1 MGSRTRIYLGYIFLL
16 VAVSAAPL
24 LLRDVTID
32 YQLFDFD
39 LSEPDM
45 LRKVAYHLGMMLQ
58 PTILC
63 WIIYTHAKGV
73 WKAIS
78 LISFL
83 WFCKD
88 CVDVIVH
95 NNTADTFL
103 LDVAGLSVAILMALL
118 WARIKR

>member
-1 MGSRTRIYLGYIFLL
+1 MGSRTSIYLGYIFLL
-16 VAVSAAPL
+16 VAVMMAPM

-45 LRKVAYHLGMMLQ
+45 LRKVAYHLGLMLQ

-63 WIIYTHAKGV
+63 WIIFTHAKGIWRV
-73 WKAIS
+73 VS
-78 LISFL
+78 FISFL

-88 CVDVIVH
+88 CLDVILN
-95 NNTADTFL
+95 NNTADTFW
-103 LDVAGLSVAILMALL
+103 LDVSGLTVAILISLI
-118 WARIKR
+118 WARIKH

>member
-1 MGSRTRIYLGYIFLL
+1 MGFQTRLYVGYILFL
-16 VAVSAAPL
+16 VAVMMAPM

-32 YQLFDFD
+32 YKLFDFD

-45 LRKVAYHLGMMLQ
+45 LRKVAYHLGLMLQ
-58 PTILC
+58 PTVLC
-63 WIIYTHAKGV
+63 WIIYTRAKGV
-73 WKAIS
+73 WRIIS

-88 CVDVIVH
+88 CIDVILH
-95 NNTADTFL
+95 NNKADTFW
-103 LDVAGLSVAILMALL
+103 LDVTGLTVAILIALI